1 MRIRADRVRG
11 RRSPS
16 AVGTKRA
23 VRSRLTKGSEQR
35 GASREGRAD
44 RGEQRGASREA
55 RAERGHSR
63 ADLGGETEQ
72 DGKRKHGPETVRKP
86 PRCQSEQA
94 TRQSTC
100 HDGDRGRE
108 VRGVANNGRT
118 ARGGEVENGDNDV
131 GRHGGRQRRG
141 KGRKIQ
147 GARKVGER
155 AGERGQG
162 LQTRKKGRS
171 APDSPTAAV
180 GADHRYIASFG
191 RFCFK

>member
-23 VRSRLTKGSEQR
+23 VNSILTERSEQRGASGEGQAERGKQRGASREGRAERGEQR
-35 GASREGRAD
+35 GASREGRV
-44 RGEQRGASREA
+44 
-55 RAERGHSR
+55 ERGHSR

-72 DGKRKHGPETVRKP
+72 DGKRKHGSEAVGEP

-94 TRQSTC
+94 ARQSTC

-118 ARGGEVENGDNDV
+118 ARGGEVENGDDDV
-131 GRHGGRQRRG
+131 GRHGGCQR
-141 KGRKIQ
+141 
-147 GARKVGER
+147 
-155 AGERGQG
+155 
-162 LQTRKKGRS
+162 
-171 APDSPTAAV
+171 
-180 GADHRYIASFG
+180 
-191 RFCFK
+191 